1 MEVHHMIGGDS
12 TVNTWSLTLNLWI
25 LMPCWRA
32 LQRTTPLISGVFCPS
47 AARVAPG
54 KQRAPSWSWSSCPAW
69 VNTHWRFHPRTGRHA
84 WRRRCWGAGE
94 LSGLAWLNRLFLPH
108 RFTPC
113 LSTVP
118 SWRLSETPGRSTTT
132 TPAASGSL
140 SSCTSARR
148 GTSREAGSST
158 VSFKTER
165 RFLVAFLVRAGHK
178 GGITPKTS
186 SYHIGSFLNFSYYK
200 ILCVCYGNVNSRS

>member
-1 MEVHHMIGGDS
+1 MEVHHMITGCFHFWCFSMLWHTKCQNLMSGGDS
-12 TVNTWSLTLNLWI
+12 TVNTWSMN
-25 LMPCWRA
+25 
-32 LQRTTPLISGVFCPS
+32 LISGVFCPS

-69 VNTHWRFHPRTGRHA
+69 VNTHWRFHPRTGRRT

-94 LSGLAWLNRLFLPH
+94 PSGLAWLNRLFLPH
-108 RFTPC
+108 RFTPR
-113 LSTVP
+113 LPTVP
-118 SWRLSETPGRSTTT
+118 SWRLSETPRRSTTT

-158 VSFKTER
+158 VSFKTEH
-165 RFLVAFLVRAGHK
+165 RFLVSSLFRAGHK
-178 GGITPKTS
+178 GGIAPKTS
-186 SYHIGSFLNFSYYK
+186 SYHIGSFLNFF
-200 ILCVCYGNVNSRS
+200 C